1 MHAKASHY
9 LAPCVAGIFLVLFS
23 ALQVTAQTKVRF
35 DLPDAIECRNVTP
48 DKCKAEHPHLMAI
61 EGKFRLSAR
70 ITKGSESDIVD
81 FLYILVSP
89 SLRLKIHDYL
99 PNTTLESALADDHI
113 EVAENTENS
122 QSATEDAHI
131 GYKIFSLGGTLNQST
146 KKTEQNHYKQIV
158 PKALVLASGTTNREH
173 GVFFKLRPSNAASLE
188 GAKEFTFLAVVPRD
202 WRGDW
207 CTLACA
213 ARSKRKSFLPGDPDL
228 AGIEET
234 HIGLY
239 LSGDQEA
246 SNLAEQLCTVQERNA
261 ALLSKQLTSEGEGL
275 LETMHEATG
284 VDHLFGTPDQWL
296 HAVFKSKNASD
307 EADRAKGEMTTTQ
320 DQLAKLSGAQKL
332 R

>member
-1 MHAKASHY
+1 MQANALHY
-9 LAPCVAGIFLVLFS
+9 AAPCVAGIVLSLFS
-23 ALQVTAQTKVRF
+23 TLQSSAQTKVRF
-35 DLPDAIECRNVTP
+35 DLPDAIECRDVTP
-48 DKCKAEHPHLMAI
+48 EKCKAAHPHLMAI

-70 ITKGSESDIVD
+70 ITKGSEGDIID

-89 SLRLKIHDYL
+89 GMRLKIHDYL

-188 GAKEFTFLAVVPRD
+188 GAKEFTFLALVPRG

-213 ARSKRKSFLPGDPDL
+213 ARAKRKSFLPGDPDL
-228 AGIEET
+228 AGIEEA

-246 SNLAEQLCTVQERNA
+246 SNLAEQLCAIQERNSS
-261 ALLSKQLTSEGEGL
+261 LLSKQLLAEGEGL
-275 LETMHEATG
+275 LETMHEATA

-296 HAVFKSKNASD
+296 HAVFKNKSASD
-307 EADRAKGEMTTTQ
+307 EADRAKGEMSTAQ
-320 DQLAKLSGAQKL
+320 DHLAQLSGVQKL